1 MPTLDWN
8 VIEWGQRYKWPEA
21 GDEWSRMWGGSEAQW
36 FGSLYPRLH
45 RLLPTTRIL
54 EIAPGHGRW
63 SKFLIPQCSR
73 YLGIDL
79 NESCIEVCKSW
90 FSGSSHARF
99 AANDGMSLRLAE
111 DRLYDF
117 VFSFNSLVHAEIE
130 VLRSYIPQIIQKL
143 TPRGVAFIHH
153 SNLANAQLRHGQPVH
168 GRASS
173 VSALGVAEI
182 ITGNAGK
189 VVLQEVISWVDTGLI
204 DCMTIF
210 GRREAFGR
218 LPTTVVENP
227 FFLHEAALISK
238 YQAPY
243 SRLSSG
249 AGLPLNIGE
258 P

>member
-1 MPTLDWN
+1 MPDLPLTTGCPF
-8 VIEWGQRYKWPEA
+8 V
-21 GDEWSRMWGGSEAQW
+21 
-36 FGSLYPRLH
+36 
-45 RLLPTTRIL
+45 LLKI
-54 EIAPGHGRW
+54 
-63 SKFLIPQCSR
+63 
-73 YLGIDL
+73 
-79 NESCIEVCKSW
+79 
-90 FSGSSHARF
+90 
-99 AANDGMSLRLAE
+99 
-111 DRLYDF
+111 LYDF